1 MIPKCLPMVGITTLA
16 MLFAAGC
23 GAEPEVPAD
32 DPHGFVEDAQ
42 EMAEAQPRLVLT
54 DPDSGSVAVLDAVS
68 EDVTTVDDVD
78 GSRGLLG
85 DGRFAFAVGRD
96 DSTTVIDTGAW
107 KVDHGDHVH
116 YYTAQSRR
124 IGTLT
129 DGRPVSVH
137 ADSSVTAITFADGEA
152 TVLDREALAAGA
164 LESSAQLSNTGT
176 VVPWHERLLVASRSS
191 DRVEVRN
198 RSGEALTTIDEPC
211 ADPQGSA
218 VTRRGVV
225 FECTDGALLVTG
237 EGDSMQGTKIGYP
250 EPVSNT
256 ERANDFR
263 HRPGATTLAAQFG
276 ERGVWTLDVSAQ
288 RWNRMDVGPVTAVD
302 SVGEGGPVLALTAE
316 GVLHS
321 FDPSSGAELDRTA
334 PIAPARG
341 SVLPSIT
348 VDNSRAYVNDV
359 TTGTVHEIDYNDRLR
374 IARSFDLDGASSHM
388 IETGR

>member
-1 MIPKCLPMVGITTLA
+1 MIPKRLPMVGITALATL
-16 MLFAAGC
+16 FVAGC
-23 GAEPEVPAD
+23 GAEPDVSAG
-32 DPHGFVEDAQ
+32 DPHGFVEGAQ

-54 DPDSGSVAVLDAVS
+54 DTESASVAVLDAVS
-68 EDVTTVDDVD
+68 EAVTTVYDVD

-85 DGRFAFAVGRD
+85 DGRFAFAVARD

-124 IGTLT
+124 IGTLR
-129 DGRPVSVH
+129 DGRPVSVRS
-137 ADSSVTAITFADGEA
+137 DNSVTAITFEDGSA
-152 TVLDREALAAGA
+152 TVLDRDALAAGDVDSTA
-164 LESSAQLSNTGT
+164 RISNAGA
-176 VVPWHERLLVASRSS
+176 VVPWRERLLVASRSS

-198 RSGEALTTIDEPC
+198 RSGEAIATIDEVC
-211 ADPQGSA
+211 TDPQGNA

-225 FECTDGALLVTG
+225 FGCADGALLVSG
-237 EGDSMQGTKIGYP
+237 DGDSLQGTKIGYP
-250 EPVSNT
+250 SPVSNT

-263 HRPGATTLAAQFG
+263 HRPGATTLAATSG

-288 RWNRMDVGPVTAVD
+288 RWNRIDVGPVTAVD
-302 SVGEGGPVLALTAE
+302 SVGEGGPVLALTAD

-321 FDPSSGAELDRTA
+321 FDPNSGAELDRTA

-341 SVLPSIT
+341 PVAPSIT

-374 IARSFDLDGASSHM
+374 IARSFDLAGNRGHM
-388 IETGR
+388 IETGI